1 MGYNLTWNDK
11 SLTIKLHGI
20 VDTETQKGVLEIY
33 KDPKVDKLDSILWDG
48 RSVDKLSVS
57 KNDVVLCSAYAIGQS
72 FTKPNVK
79 VAILV
84 PPKIDFKPL
93 TTFTEK
99 VNSLSSWEAK
109 LFHKVRDANDWMDR
123 RLPVNT

>member
-1 MGYNLTWNDK
+1 MGYNLIWNDK

-48 RSVDKLSVS
+48 RPVDKLSVS
-57 KNDVVLCSAYAIGQS
+57 KNDVALCSAHAIGQS
-72 FTKPNVK
+72 FIKPNVR

-84 PPKIDFKPL
+84 PPKIDFEPL

-109 LFHKVRDANDWMDR
+109 LFYKVSDANDWMIR
-123 RLPVNT
+123 GRLVNR